1 MRRYNVQKVIIIVL
15 STLLFISLIGNAI
28 LSYRLEQDRQ
38 QLELTRMEL
47 EQSRDNYKI
56 ITEGLGRTAEILSE
70 SANTVQDLR
79 RQISEI
85 RKSYTAME
93 DYINSNNQ

>member
-1 MRRYNVQKVIIIVL
+1 MQKIISIVL
-15 STLLFISLIGNAI
+15 STLLFISVACNAV

-38 QLELTRMEL
+38 QLELTRVEL
-47 EQSRDNYKI
+47 ERSRDNYKV
-56 ITEGLGRTAEILSE
+56 ITEGLGRTAEILCE

-85 RKSYTAME
+85 RESYEAME